1 MFLRPLQ
8 LALALILLGQV
19 LAASNY
25 YSLLGLKKDASDADL
40 KRAYRKLSKKYH
52 PDVNPDESAHEKF
65 IEVSKAYEVL
75 SETET
80 RQIYD
85 RGGEAALKRHE
96 ERKAAAQHDPFAQF
110 FGGGRNEPP
119 RGPSVQLNLEVS
131 LSDMYSGRTVEFN
144 IPRRFICS
152 KCSGS
157 GANSPSDVHRCGTC
171 NGQGVVI
178 QKHQV
183 FPGMFTNVQ
192 MTCPHCGGKG
202 EQITKHC
209 SDCGGARTVE
219 RQHTLA
225 VHVPAGAPEGYEE
238 RFQGEADESP
248 DFEPG
253 DVIVHVRSTP
263 QTNKGWTRKE
273 SGLVGRITLSVVE
286 ALLGFERNL
295 TSLDGRTIPVGR
307 AGTTQPGEVE
317 VIEGEGMPSYHDIP
331 QGDMYIEYSVVMPT
345 AVTDGMRK
353 KLVDAFGGSG
363 RRDEL

>member
-8 LALALILLGQV
+8 LVLALILLGQV

-25 YSLLGLKKDASDADL
+25 YSILGLKKDASDADV

-96 ERKAAAQHDPFAQF
+96 EHKAAGQNDPFAQF

-119 RGPSVQLNLEVS
+119 RGPSVQFNLEVS
-131 LSDMYSGRTVEFN
+131 LADMYSGRTIEFDMT
-144 IPRRFICS
+144 RRFICS
-152 KCSGS
+152 DCSGS
-157 GANSPSDVHRCGTC
+157 GANSPADVRRCGTC
-171 NGQGVVI
+171 NGQGVVV

-209 SDCGGARTVE
+209 GGCGGARTVE

-253 DVIVHVRSTP
+253 DVI
-263 QTNKGWTRKE
+263 
-273 SGLVGRITLSVVE
+273 

-331 QGDMYIEYSVVMPT
+331 QGDMYIEYSVVLPT
-345 AVTDGMRK
+345 AVSDGTRK
-353 KLVDAFGGSG
+353 KLADAFSWSG